1 MTQAQATPARAARA
15 QAARPRNAARRAE
28 LVAVASRLFRERG
41 YHGVGMR
48 AIAEAADI
56 QAASLYHHFASK
68 EELLLESI
76 YVVDR
81 DLVVDQLPIL
91 EGDGTYRERLERL
104 VRGHVGHIGANRDAW
119 WVAGRELRALSP
131 GKLDEVQV
139 YRRRYQHALGE
150 FLAAGTAAGEFSCE
164 DPRLSA
170 LAVLDMINGPNEWW
184 EPGGRLAIDELAAR
198 YAALALR
205 LVGGEALQGQ
215 ARKRR
220 SSAR

>member
-1 MTQAQATPARAARA
+1 MSQAQATRLRGARS
-15 QAARPRNAARRAE
+15 AARRAE

-91 EGDGTYRERLERL
+91 EGEGSYRERLVRL

-131 GKLDEVQV
+131 EKLDEVQV

-150 FLAAGTAAGEFSCE
+150 FLAAGTEAGEFACD

-205 LVGGEALQGQ
+205 LVGGEAGDPPPGQ